1 MSGLCS
7 PYSFLSCGCCELLNA
22 RRFRPTIDPDV
33 AAWSRL
39 SPRFL
44 CREVHPNFS
53 ADLSNLL
60 LPLLSSSFGARP
72 QLRSH
77 SPWHPHAYSSKAYL
91 LPLRRR
97 SLETTLQ
104 SSNPSQTPN
113 FFLTVE
119 LDMWG
124 TRRQKMQ
131 RKQSSTSISLS
142 FGRQEYGL
150 RLPVLQVH
158 RLSS

>member
-1 MSGLCS
+1 MSVSGLCS
-7 PYSFLSCGCCELLNA
+7 PYSFLSCGCCELPNA
-22 RRFRPTIDPDV
+22 RTFRPTIDPDV
-33 AAWSRL
+33 AAWL
-39 SPRFL
+39 NPRFL

-72 QLRSH
+72 QLRIH

-91 LPLRRR
+91 LLSRRR
-97 SLETTLQ
+97 SSEITLR

-124 TRRQKMQ
+124 TRRQKVQ
-131 RKQSSTSISLS
+131 RKLSSTSISLS
-142 FGRQEYGL
+142 FGRQEYLL
-150 RLPVLQVH
+150 RLPVL
-158 RLSS
+158 

>member
-39 SPRFL
+39 NPRFL
-44 CREVHPNFS
+44 CREVHPNFPS
-53 ADLSNLL
+53 DL
-60 LPLLSSSFGARP
+60 PLSSSLEARP
-72 QLRSH
+72 RPRINYL
-77 SPWHPHAYSSKAYL
+77 WHPHAYSSKAYL

-97 SLETTLQ
+97 SLETTLR

-131 RKQSSTSISLS
+131 RKLSSISISLS

-150 RLPVLQVH
+150 RLPVL
-158 RLSS
+158 